1 PSKTVTIE
9 ITLWDQSQ
17 KVYTETHSATSDA
30 LGYIAVPL
38 GKGMTKHGVIKNV
51 NWDKEVYIEV
61 DIDGVKSAKTE
72 LYTIPK
78 SFYATKAVYAD
89 SVSWA
94 EIAKSIDGIIFD
106 DDKQGT
112 NIYWSSEKVYE
123 YFDSVKKLIDEEREK
138 RIQEDERLYD
148 SIVTNRLKI
157 NYSDVIGAPIYTN
170 ASYLTM
176 DEPPLDINFFDFI
189 GNYFDFI
196 PCNTTVF
203 CNIEV
208 LIFSKESTPI
218 VFNSYMFF
226 KSCEETDTDIIKSV
240 DLVGT
245 SVIDVNNSNK
255 IKIMTQL
262 ILKGTKNLLDDT
274 VTNSIYAVFNDA
286 TILDVDDFPN
296 ISYYI
301 INGFVYHKFNISE

>member
-1 PSKTVTIE
+1 M
-9 ITLWDQSQ
+9 
-17 KVYTETHSATSDA
+17 
-30 LGYIAVPL
+30 G
-38 GKGMTKHGVIKNV
+38 
-51 NWDKEVYIEV
+51 
-61 DIDGVKSAKTE
+61 
-72 LYTIPK
+72 
-78 SFYATKAVYAD
+78 
-89 SVSWA
+89 A
-94 EIAKSIDGIIFD
+94 E
-106 DDKQGT
+106 
-112 NIYWSSEKVYE
+112 IYWSSEKVYE
-123 YFDSVKKLIDEEREK
+123 YFDSVFDSVRRSIDEERQE
-138 RIQEDERLYD
+138 RIKEDARLYD
-148 SIVTNRLKI
+148 SIIANRFKI

-189 GNYFDFI
+189 ENYFDFI

-255 IKIMTQL
+255 IMTQL

-286 TILDVDDFPN
+286 TILNVDDFPN

-301 INGFVYHKFNISE
+301 INGFVYYKFSISE